1 MACFVQSPEAQTFRS
16 VGTGEVTV
24 GDGDWQER
32 LEAIARKYQTRPGS
46 ETPKPHGATPRQR
59 CAEECITETAE
70 PVEVARDVHF
80 HLHIHASETSS
91 GRRSGGAIVRPL
103 TARAMAAQAKPPRER
118 SHSD

>member
-24 GDGDWQER
+24 GDGDWQGR
-32 LEAIARKYQTRPGS
+32 LEAIARKYQTRSGS
-46 ETPKPHGATPRQR
+46 ETPKPYGA
-59 CAEECITETAE
+59 
-70 PVEVARDVHF
+70 ARDVRECVTEASVPVKGAHGVHF
-80 HLHIHASETSS
+80 HLHIHASEASP

-103 TARAMAAQAKPPRER
+103 TARAMAAQTKPQRER